1 MSLYSYLDFPDIKY
15 EGPRIEEHF
24 PNIFTTFSQMAAVL
38 TLYFSMILIGPS
50 LMKKYSPFRPKR
62 WLLAYNILQVI
73 CNVFLLYLIFDC
85 CGLGIFRVW
94 NHVCD
99 PVSSSVGFDQQ
110 VQFKVLRLM
119 YVYYLIKIFDLID
132 TVFLILMKKQ
142 LSFLHLFHHS
152 SMVFSIWVTTS
163 FFREQIGIFFGFMN
177 TLVHAVMYC
186 YYFLSSFGPVAQKY
200 LSWKKHLT
208 SLQMV

>member
-1 MSLYSYLDFPDIKY
+1 
-15 EGPRIEEHF
+15 
-24 PNIFTTFSQMAAVL
+24 
-38 TLYFSMILIGPS
+38 
-50 LMKKYSPFRPKR
+50 
-62 WLLAYNILQVI
+62 
-73 CNVFLLYLIFDC
+73 
-85 CGLGIFRVW
+85 
-94 NHVCD
+94 
-99 PVSSSVGFDQQ
+99 
-110 VQFKVLRLM
+110 M

-132 TVFLILMKKQ
+132 TVSIVVFKTLLVHVLQKLLLLFYFLEVFLILMKKQ

-208 SLQMV
+208 SLQMAQFIVSLAVLVKMKFENCHVTQCFWLLWGFNIICFLGFFCNFYIKAYGRKKKTD

>member
-1 MSLYSYLDFPDIKY
+1 
-15 EGPRIEEHF
+15 
-24 PNIFTTFSQMAAVL
+24 MAAVL

-132 TVFLILMKKQ
+132 TVSIVVFKTLLVHVLQKLLLLFYFLEVFLILMKKQ